1 MRDERKEPFLA
12 PSADGPQQTRK
23 KVLAGKGLM
32 RILLCIA
39 VFIFLIWGFIG
50 VQTVYHAFYGAKC
63 IQRDSCV

>member
-1 MRDERKEPFLA
+1 MRDEREEPFLA

-39 VFIFLIWGFIG
+39 VFIFPQFNKAHPHR
-50 VQTVYHAFYGAKC
+50 TVSYT
-63 IQRDSCV
+63 ID